1 MDMSFTAK
9 KDSHKAE
16 RRVGMMAHRER
27 TDADRAGSLMSRWSS
42 ELRRHV
48 RDVVLRSGASGCC
61 CALAD
66 PGARGSLPLCLP
78 LQITTTTLSMILHL
92 DEAGMKLQDR

>member
-1 MDMSFTAK
+1 
-9 KDSHKAE
+9 
-16 RRVGMMAHRER
+16 MMPHRER

-78 LQITTTTLSMILHL
+78 LQKYHHNTIYDLALGRGRH
-92 DEAGMKLQDR
+92 EAAR